1 MKFSRKKR
9 SHGVIDYV
17 RKNKYLLVIFIYCI
31 IAALFSSRLIIEY
44 GESKFYTIF
53 FLVGLLLI
61 VFLKVAS
68 LVTSSENKK

>member
-9 SHGVIDYV
+9 SHGVIDYF

-31 IAALFSSRLIIEY
+31 IAALFSSRIIIEY

-53 FLVGLLLI
+53 FLVGLLLM